1 MTANSTSNNT
11 NETYSKYRDDFLA
24 RVCDASEQNNTKA
37 KEGIDYFLQ
46 RLHTLEEK
54 AQADGLSDELLYE
67 ILSYD
72 PASELTEEDTQN

>member
-1 MTANSTSNNT
+1 MTQNNLSDNYT
-11 NETYSKYRDDFLA
+11 KYREDFLA
-24 RVCDASEQNNTKA
+24 NVCNTS
-37 KEGIDYFLQ
+37 KEDRLKQQKHNKGIDYFLQ

-72 PASELTEEDTQN
+72 PEAEENSS